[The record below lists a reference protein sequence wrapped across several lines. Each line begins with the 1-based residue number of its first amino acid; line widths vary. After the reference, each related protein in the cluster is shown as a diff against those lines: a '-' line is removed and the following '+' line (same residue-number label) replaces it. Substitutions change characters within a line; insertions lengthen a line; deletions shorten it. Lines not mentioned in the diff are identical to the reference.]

1 MADNTSSVASNAAPV
16 VPQVRY
22 ARLWKSVVSGVVPS
36 RSHEVDAW
44 YRAARHVIGI
54 ALHEAQLDRVLVDAT
69 NGDAS
74 PVTQHA
80 A

>member
-1 MADNTSSVASNAAPV
+1 MANNTSSAGSSAVPA

-36 RSHEVDAW
+36 RRHDVDAW
-44 YRAARHVIGI
+44 YSVAQHVLGV
-54 ALHEAQLDRVLVDAT
+54 ALHEAQLDWVLNEPTDA
-69 NGDAS
+69 DAQS
-74 PVTQHA
+74 VTQHA